1 MFVLFLKSVIWI
13 CVLLLCVFLCLCDL
27 NYVHGVMFIL
37 CFCVVL
43 VCALNCY
50 IMFYIFVYMYWYFNL
65 FCCFLFV
72 VMLCLYFVLSF
83 YFCFCVVV
91 LIVRFCCACFIL
103 CDCFL
108 VWYFN
113 SCSFWFDQS
122 TTESNTAKCLCNRSA
137 RTERWQLE
145 SNHINVLVWHK
156 CLTQALHSP
165 DESHDIWETMIY
177 TTTNSF
183 LFRSVIPPKMATT
196 SASLTTTKL
205 RALMIA
211 TDDQW
216 DHLWHVC

>member
-1 MFVLFLKSVIWI
+1 MLLFFVCCYV
-13 CVLLLCVFLCLCDL
+13 VF
-27 NYVHGVMFIL
+27 V
-37 CFCVVL
+37 
-43 VCALNCY
+43 
-50 IMFYIFVYMYWYFNL
+50 
-65 FCCFLFV
+65 
-72 VMLCLYFVLSF
+72 
-83 YFCFCVVV
+83 FCVVV
-91 LIVRFCCACFIL
+91 LFLFLRCCVNCLIL
-103 CDCFL
+103 LWLIYFMCLFF
-108 VWYFN
+108 WYFN
-113 SCSFWFDQS
+113 SCSFWFDQI
-122 TTESNTAKCLCNRSA
+122 TTESNTAECLCNRSA

-211 TDDQW
+211 TEDQW

>member
-1 MFVLFLKSVIWI
+1 MFDFVEVVLFY
-13 CVLLLCVFLCLCDL
+13 VF
-27 NYVHGVMFIL
+27 VF
-37 CFCVVL
+37 
-43 VCALNCY
+43 
-50 IMFYIFVYMYWYFNL
+50 
-65 FCCFLFV
+65 
-72 VMLCLYFVLSF
+72 
-83 YFCFCVVV
+83 
-91 LIVRFCCACFIL
+91 
-103 CDCFL
+103 
-108 VWYFN
+108 WYFN
-113 SCSFWFDQS
+113 SCSFWFDQI

-137 RTERWQLE
+137 HTERWQLE

-216 DHLWHVC
+216 DHLWHVYHRYHILEYTPQVPKHNKMKSNNSWITNTKPWRRYNWVL